1 MKQNLRQTVK
11 NGRAFTLVELLV
23 VMSII
28 GILASLAVGNFRS
41 VQARG
46 RDAQRKSD
54 LKQIAHSLELFY
66 GDYGR
71 YPAASG
77 STIAACSYNPV
88 TSTGSSCAWG
98 TGSFTD
104 SKTVYFKTIPKDPIP
119 QQNYFYRI
127 VPASNNQKYQIFA
140 YLESVNDPD
149 KISGLPNYSC
159 GTGKNCNFAVTSA
172 NAGPTE

>member
-1 MKQNLRQTVK
+1 MKITNKKLKITK
-11 NGRAFTLVELLV
+11 AFTLVELLV
-23 VMSII
+23 VMAII

-54 LKQIAHSLELFY
+54 LKQIAHSLELYY
-66 GDYGR
+66 GDYGQ
-71 YPAASG
+71 YPSAV
-77 STIAACSYNPV
+77 STSRIGGCPS
-88 TSTGSSCAWG
+88 TSNTSCVWG

-104 SKTVYFKTIPKDPIP
+104 NKTVYFKTIPADPVP
-119 QQNYFYRI
+119 QQNYYYRI

-140 YLESVNDPD
+140 YLESINDPD
-149 KISGLPNYSC
+149 KIVGLPNYSC
-159 GTGKNCNFAVTSA
+159 GTGKNCNYAVTSA